1 MPITDCIT
9 AFVCHVDEQMQ
20 ALPEHPVVMVEPI
33 QLYTREAVSQD
44 DDSRNHHRS
53 MSSSV

>member
-20 ALPEHPVVMVEPI
+20 ALPEHPVVMVGTHP
-33 QLYTREAVSQD
+33 AVHPRGCE
-44 DDSRNHHRS
+44 SRWR
-53 MSSSV
+53 